1 MEKEDKIRSITLRL
15 AIFFGLTTFTLCIA
29 IFYIQSI
36 IASSKN
42 IVNQKDTIINTLEE
56 NTDVQLKQIQAN
68 EKEIRMLKDELED
81 MQNEMNST
89 AE

>member
-1 MEKEDKIRSITLRL
+1 MEKEDKIRGITLRL

-36 IASSKN
+36 
-42 IVNQKDTIINTLEE
+42 LE
-56 NTDVQLKQIQAN
+56 NTKTVVSEKDSLILEMETNSSSQLMQIQNN
-68 EKEIRMLKDELED
+68 ENEIHVLKDELESMRND
-81 MQNEMNST
+81 INSS